1 MTHPFCY
8 AAKLLSELGFFPL
21 IDQCANMVCPD
32 PRKYCRVVN
41 GSASCVCNE
50 ICTSD
55 WRPVCGSDGK
65 TYPNECSLEVEACKT
80 GKKLRKVHSGECGRG
95 NISVKIV
102 LV

>member
-1 MTHPFCY
+1 
-8 AAKLLSELGFFPL
+8 
-21 IDQCANMVCPD
+21 MVCPD